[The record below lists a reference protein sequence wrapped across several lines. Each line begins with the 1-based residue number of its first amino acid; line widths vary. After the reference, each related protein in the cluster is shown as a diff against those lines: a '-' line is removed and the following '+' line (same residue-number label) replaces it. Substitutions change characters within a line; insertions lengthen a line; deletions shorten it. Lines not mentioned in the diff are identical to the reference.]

1 MLLALAFAAFALL
14 GCAASPPA
22 RATPPPK
29 PAPALHQGPLSD
41 YVAAA
46 GLRWMVVG
54 RPAEIANDKEL
65 SSALSPLLPA
75 KRLDEYAK
83 ASGVDL
89 RSLPEGLVAG
99 FDFSTLYLA
108 ETRDTAAVGR
118 RFEARLVS
126 GLDVRKPHPAV
137 RVVSGVV
144 GRTPETLVTVDG
156 HIFALAVGDP
166 TPARVVEAFARRKLE
181 RSPSALKGSA
191 LRTLPRTL
199 DAAPVRF
206 YAPGPFP
213 DDWARGAHGIVGAA
227 FAVGIAARPLGRG
240 RIEVTLAVSGDF
252 ERTTDGVARLTAS
265 WNDLA
270 SSSTGRL
277 LGLHRPAIEP
287 VARDEGGVLLLRV
300 GLDLAPMIAGL
311 RAAVIADIWEI
322 LELSEDRPP

>member
-1 MLLALAFAAFALL
+1 MKLAAVFTAFALL
-14 GCAASPPA
+14 GCAASPSA
-22 RATPPPK
+22 GATPPPK

-41 YVAAA
+41 YVSAA

-89 RSLPEGLVAG
+89 RSLPEGLIAG

-108 ETRDTAAVGR
+108 QTKQTAAVAK

-126 GLDVRKPHPAV
+126 GLDVRQRHPSV
-137 RVVSGVV
+137 RVVSGIV
-144 GRTPETLVTVDG
+144 GRTPESLVTVDG
-156 HIFALAVGDP
+156 RMFALAVGDP

-181 RSPSALKGSA
+181 RSPSALNGSA

-199 DAAPVRF
+199 EGAPVRF

-213 DDWARGAHGIVGAA
+213 DDWARGAHGLVGVA
-227 FAVGIAARPLGRG
+227 FAIGVAARPLGGG
-240 RIEVTLAVSGDF
+240 RMELTLAVSGDF
-252 ERTTDGVARLTAS
+252 AGTSDGVARLTAS

-287 VARDEGGVLLLRV
+287 VVRDEGGVLVLRV

-311 RAAVIADIWEI
+311 RAAVIADVWEI
-322 LELSEDRPP
+322 LNLSEEQRP

>member
-1 MLLALAFAAFALL
+1 MKLAAGFTAFALL
-14 GCAASPPA
+14 ACAASPSAGP
-22 RATPPPK
+22 TPPPK

-41 YVAAA
+41 FVAAA

-54 RPAEIANDKEL
+54 RPAELANDKEL
-65 SSALSPLLPA
+65 SGALSPLLPA
-75 KRLDEYAK
+75 QRLDEYAK

-89 RSLPEGLVAG
+89 RSLPEGLIAG

-108 ETRDTAAVGR
+108 QTEHTTAVAKR
-118 RFEARLVS
+118 LEARLVS
-126 GLDVRKPHPAV
+126 GLAVRQPHPSV
-137 RVVSGVV
+137 RVVSGIV

-156 HIFALAVGDP
+156 RMFALAVGDP

-181 RSPSALKGSA
+181 RSPSALDGSA

-199 DAAPVRF
+199 ESAPVRF

-213 DDWARGAHGIVGAA
+213 DDWARGAHGIVGVA
-227 FAVGIAARPLGRG
+227 FAVGIAARPLRGG
-240 RIEVTLAVSGDF
+240 RIELTLAVSGDF
-252 ERTTDGVARLTAS
+252 EGTSDGVARLTAS

-277 LGLHRPAIEP
+277 LGLHRPAVEP
-287 VARDEGGVLLLRV
+287 VVRDENGVLLLRV

-311 RAAVIADIWEI
+311 RAAVIADVWEI
-322 LELSEDRPP
+322 LNLSKDNRP